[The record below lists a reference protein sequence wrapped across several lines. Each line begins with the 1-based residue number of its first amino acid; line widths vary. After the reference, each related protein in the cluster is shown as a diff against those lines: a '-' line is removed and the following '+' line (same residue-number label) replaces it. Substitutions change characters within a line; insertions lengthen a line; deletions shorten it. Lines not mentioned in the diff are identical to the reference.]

1 MKLKLL
7 TFLTAFALFTSCK
20 KDSTEPEFF
29 VDEDAAT
36 FAEIGMIDIGETGA
50 AEISAFDPITK
61 RLYVVN
67 NATQNKIDVLDFA
80 DPKSIKY
87 LSSISTTPY
96 GGYVNSVSVSNGKMA
111 AAIEAINKQANG
123 KVVVFNT
130 ADNSEV
136 KVIEVGALP
145 DMITYSPNG
154 KYIITANEGEPNDDL
169 TVNPEG
175 TVSIISIEN
184 NYAVSTLNFS
194 AFASQKTTLVNAG
207 LRISIADFAKDI
219 EPEYVTVS
227 EDSKTAWVTLQEN
240 NAIAKINLETATI
253 TNIFPLGFKDYNLAG
268 NEIDLSDRDSKFLL
282 AKWDVKGTYM
292 PDALAV
298 LTNNGIP
305 FIFTANE
312 GDARE
317 YAGLTDVKRM
327 KDLKLDATVFPTA
340 ATLKADAQIGRL
352 NLISNLGDTD
362 NDGDLDALYSFG
374 ARSFSVWNGN
384 TGAIVFDSKNELDQ
398 KAIDANIYD
407 DGRSDDKSVE
417 PEGITIGKVGNKNI
431 AFVGLERVDAVAVYD
446 LTNPAA
452 PKFLQLLKCGDAPEG
467 VLFISAKDSPTKR
480 SLLVISSEGDGVVKV
495 YTPNTI

>member
-67 NATQNKIDVLDFA
+67 NATQNKIDVLDFT

-87 LSSISTTPY
+87 LSSISTTSY

-175 TVSIISIEN
+175 TVSIISVEN

-268 NEIDLSDRDSKFLL
+268 NEIDLSDRDSKVLL

-446 LTNPAA
+446 VTNPAA

>member
-67 NATQNKIDVLDFA
+67 NATQNKIDVLDFT

-175 TVSIISIEN
+175 TVSIISVEN

-253 TNIFPLGFKDYNLAG
+253 TNIFALGFKDYNLAG
-268 NEIDLSDRDSKFLL
+268 NEIDLSDRDSKVLL

-305 FIFTANE
+305 YIFTANE

-431 AFVGLERVDAVAVYD
+431 AFIGLERVDAVAVYD
-446 LTNPAA
+446 VTNPAA

>member
-111 AAIEAINKQANG
+111 AAIEGINKQANG

-130 ADNSEV
+130 ADNTEV

-207 LRISIADFAKDI
+207 LRISIADFSKDI

-268 NEIDLSDRDSKFLL
+268 NEIDLSDRDSKVLL

-305 FIFTANE
+305 YIFTANE

-446 LTNPAA
+446 VTNPAA